1 MLKKDVKANKP
12 MKVVI
17 IGNNVAGT
25 FTAQNLRFLNE
36 DIEIEIYTQE
46 AYPYY
51 TRINL
56 PEVISGK
63 KSIQDLIVF
72 DEVWYKTKDL
82 KLFLS
87 HKAEHI
93 NLENKTVH
101 FSNKNISINYDKL
114 ILALGSTP
122 NIPPINKAVEMKNNK
137 QGVFTLRNIDDALEI
152 KNFIASIPNEK
163 AIVIGGGLLGL
174 ELANQIKDTNLKTT
188 VVEFFPRLLPR
199 QLDEECG
206 KMLKDEIERRGIE
219 VVLNATTQEILGN
232 GKVTGIKLKDGRQFD
247 AGIVLIQ
254 AGINPTIDLAK
265 NAGIKTNKGIVIN
278 EYLETSETDV
288 YAVGDC
294 IEYNNQIYG
303 IIPAC
308 MEQSKIIAA
317 SIIGAKTKEYDGT
330 IPKNTLKIMGL
341 DLTSIGIINPGEGEG
356 GSWDILKK
364 ADVKD
369 CCYQKIILK
378 DNKLKG
384 AILFG
389 EKKAVSYVYKKMEED
404 VNKEELRKLLDINIY
419 ECVKCGF
426 EYDEA
431 KMPISF
437 EDLPNEYKCTNC
449 GASKDQFGK
458 KRIMETY

>member
-1 MLKKDVKANKP
+1 

-25 FTAQNLRFLNE
+25 FSAQNLRFLNE
-36 DIEIEIYTQE
+36 DIEIEIYTE
-46 AYPYY
+46 EKYPYY

-63 KSIQDLIVF
+63 KTIQDLIVF
-72 DEVWYKTKDL
+72 DEDWYTNKDL
-82 KLFLS
+82 KLNLS
-87 HKAEHI
+87 HKAERI
-93 NLENKTVH
+93 NLENKTIK
-101 FSNKNISINYDKL
+101 FSNNNKFVKYDKL

-122 NIPPINKAVEMKNNK
+122 NIPPINKALEMKNNK
-137 QGVFTLRNIDDALEI
+137 QGVFTLRSINDALEI
-152 KNFIASIPNEK
+152 KSYIASIPNEK
-163 AIVIGGGLLGL
+163 AIIIGGGLLGL

-199 QLDEECG
+199 QLDNECG
-206 KMLKDEIERRGIE
+206 KMLKEEIERRGIE
-219 VVLNATTQEILGN
+219 VVLDATTQEILGN
-232 GKVTGIKLKDGRQFD
+232 GKVTGIKLKDGRHLD

-254 AGINPTIDLAK
+254 AGINPTIDLAE
-265 NAGIKTNKGIVIN
+265 NSGIKTNKGIIVN
-278 EYLETSETDV
+278 EYLETSEPEV

-294 IEYNNQIYG
+294 IEYKNQIYG

-317 SIIGAKTKEYDGT
+317 SIVGAKTKEYEGT

-341 DLTSIGIINPGEGEG
+341 DLTSIGIIAPAEEEA

-364 ADVKD
+364 SDVKD

-389 EKKAVSYVYKKMEED
+389 ETKAVSYVYKKMEED
-404 VNKEELRKLLDINIY
+404 VNKDELRELLDLYIY
-419 ECVKCGF
+419 ECEKCGDQ
-426 EYDEA
+426 YDEA
-431 KMPISF
+431 KMGIPF
-437 EDLPNEYKCTNC
+437 EDLPNDYKCPNC
-449 GASKDQFGK
+449 GASKEYFK
-458 KRIMETY
+458 KKMIKEDASYEYS